1 MSQPA
6 SVNVTGFSPSTT
18 ETELHDFFSFC
29 GKVNSIQFKGDD
41 EPHKIAVITFD
52 KHSAAHTAL
61 MLNGG
66 QLGGNTLTVA
76 SDVEH
81 APHHEAEEHRPHLEQ
96 SDKPRAGIAAEYLA
110 NGHELSEN
118 ILKRAIDIDNKHGIS
133 KTFLS
138 FMSGLDKSVGQR
150 ALGPDQTVSAKI
162 QSTLTAAHTRVKSI
176 DEKKGYSKIAQE
188 YYSKALASPLGQS
201 VLSFY
206 TSTKKQVRDIH
217 EEALRIRAAKAAST
231 SASAPET
238 TSAPVQPQPS
248 K

>member
-1 MSQPA
+1 
-6 SVNVTGFSPSTT
+6 
-18 ETELHDFFSFC
+18 
-29 GKVNSIQFKGDD
+29 
-41 EPHKIAVITFD
+41 
-52 KHSAAHTAL
+52 
-61 MLNGG
+61 
-66 QLGGNTLTVA
+66 
-76 SDVEH
+76 
-81 APHHEAEEHRPHLEQ
+81 
-96 SDKPRAGIAAEYLA
+96 
-110 NGHELSEN
+110 
-118 ILKRAIDIDNKHGIS
+118 
-133 KTFLS
+133 
-138 FMSGLDKSVGQR
+138 MSGLDKSVGQR

-188 YYSKALASPLGQS
+188 VVYPPSSSPPFFNQAPQYYSKALASPLGQS